1 MTACFA
7 APSPAFPTPAPAG
20 EPGRAG
26 RGRRGPAAGRVRT
39 GAGKIAWRA
48 AGRPEEPPATP
59 S

>member
-1 MTACFA
+1 MTACSA
-7 APSPAFPTPAPAG
+7 APSPAFHAPATAG
-20 EPGRAG
+20 EPALPA
-26 RGRRGPAAGRVRT
+26 RGRRGPAAGPART